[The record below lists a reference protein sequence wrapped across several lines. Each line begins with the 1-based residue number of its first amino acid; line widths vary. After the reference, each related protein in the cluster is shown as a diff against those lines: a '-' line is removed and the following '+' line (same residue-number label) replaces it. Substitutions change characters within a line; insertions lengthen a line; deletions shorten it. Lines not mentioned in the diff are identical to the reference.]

1 MTETPHP
8 NLWRRVEG
16 SYVIFGVDRMVEEES
31 KMENS
36 SLLKVLKRNTRL
48 TRRQACQL
56 GGLMGLSFSAVSRL
70 WARPVWAKSHN
81 ISNKEVAMRL
91 PDPTFDGN
99 ISVEETI
106 KNRRTVRSYSSEPIT
121 LAHLSQILWAAQGI
135 TEDGGFKRAA
145 PSGGALYPIDVYVA
159 VGQGSV
165 KGLRE
170 GTYRYDPSRHSLEQI
185 AGADVREDIAKAA
198 LRQMW
203 AADAPVIVVLTAE
216 YRRITVKY
224 GGRGGRYAMIE
235 VGHIGQNIFL
245 QCNGLGLSAG
255 IIGAFN
261 DSEVAKAVSAEKD
274 HEPLIIMPVGWQ
286 R

>member
-1 MTETPHP
+1 MET
-8 NLWRRVEG
+8 
-16 SYVIFGVDRMVEEES
+16 
-31 KMENS
+31 S
-36 SLLKVLKRNTRL
+36 SLLEVLKKNTRL

-56 GGLMGLSFSAVSRL
+56 GGLTGLSLSAL

-81 ISNKEVAMRL
+81 IFNKEVAMRL
-91 PDPTFDGN
+91 PDPMFDGG
-99 ISVEETI
+99 ISVEKAI
-106 KNRRTVRSYSSEPIT
+106 KHRRTVRSYSSEPIT

-145 PSGGALYPIDVYVA
+145 PSGGALYPIDVYAA
-159 VGQGSV
+159 VGHGGVQ
-165 KGLRE
+165 GLRE
-170 GTYRYDPSRHSLEQI
+170 GVYRYNPSHHSLEQR
-185 AGADVREDIAKAA
+185 AGTDAREDIGRAA

-203 AADAPVIVVLTAE
+203 AADAPVILTLTAE

-224 GGRGGRYAMIE
+224 GDRGKRYAMIE
-235 VGHIGQNIFL
+235 VGHVGQNIFL
-245 QCNGLGLSAG
+245 QCNALGLSAG

-261 DSEVAKAVSAEKD
+261 DKKVARAISAEKN